1 MDLAIVIT
9 RDTLLILHFIG
20 LASLLGGFLTQ
31 IKALAQSTARIAPA
45 MVHGAW
51 TMVATG
57 LLLLTLAEWR
67 VAMGADFD
75 INHTKVGIKLVV
87 VLIILVIVLRN
98 RKKDQVS
105 SAIVGSIGAL
115 SVLNIILAVVL

>member
-1 MDLAIVIT
+1 MKT
-9 RDTLLILHFIG
+9 
-20 LASLLGGFLTQ
+20 
-31 IKALAQSTARIAPA
+31 LAQSAAKIVPA

-51 TMVATG
+51 TMLATG
-57 LLLLTLAEWR
+57 LLLVTLAEWR
-67 VAMGADFD
+67 VAMGADFE

-87 VLIILVIVLRN
+87 LLVILVLVLRN

-115 SVLNIILAVVL
+115 SVVNIILAVVL

>member
-1 MDLAIVIT
+1 MGLAIEIT
-9 RDTLLILHFIG
+9 RNTLLILHFIG

-31 IKALAQSTARIAPA
+31 MKTLAQSAAKIVPA

-51 TMVATG
+51 TMLATG
-57 LLLLTLAEWR
+57 LLLVTLAEWR
-67 VAMGADFD
+67 VAMGADFE

-87 VLIILVIVLRN
+87 LLVILVLVLRN

-115 SVLNIILAVVL
+115 SVVNIILAVVL